1 VKRWRVMANDLK
13 LGTGVYADNLSEQQA
28 ENVLGIKQKK
38 YKNGRDKFDR
48 AYFIQEYEESRY
60 NK

>member
-1 VKRWRVMANDLK
+1 MANDLK
-13 LGTGVYADNLSEQQA
+13 LGTGVLEDNLSAEQA
-28 ENVLGIKQKK
+28 EALLSSKQKK
-38 YKNGRDKFDR
+38 YKNGRDKQGC